1 MAISAGALG
10 AMAAGSAAGGV
21 ASAGGGIIG
30 SVLDWFNADKQRT
43 WATNEN
49 VLQRDFNAAEA
60 QKQRDWEQYM
70 SNTAYQ
76 RQVEDMRSA
85 GINPGLVN
93 GSGASAPGGAAA
105 SGGANASGSGSNLGI
120 GTIFSKLSAG
130 ATSGLMSA
138 MLKTSRDNV
147 KEFQQAL
154 KKNIDLQ
161 KDKELEDANTAFE
174 RLFKEEA
181 TRIYNEHQRDSAE
194 RAAKNGYTDT
204 DISNLVD
211 KFSNW

>member
-1 MAISAGALG
+1 MSITAGAAAAL
-10 AMAAGSAAGGV
+10 AAGGAAGGV

-30 SVLDWFNADKQRT
+30 SVLDWFNADKQRS

-76 RQVEDMRSA
+76 RQVEDMRAA

-93 GSGASAPGGAAA
+93 GSGASAPSGSAA

-120 GTIFSKLSAG
+120 GSVFSKLSAG
-130 ATSGLMSA
+130 ATTGLMSA
-138 MLKTSRDNV
+138 FAKTALENEKDFKNAV
-147 KEFQQAL
+147 KNNLEAQRMREDERVSSALEKFFQEGARSAYEKQ
-154 KKNIDLQ
+154 Q
-161 KDKELEDANTAFE
+161 E
-174 RLFKEEA
+174 RLA
-181 TRIYNEHQRDSAE
+181 D
-194 RAAKNGYTDT
+194 
-204 DISNLVD
+204 LLD
-211 KFSNW
+211 K

>member
-1 MAISAGALG
+1 MAVSAAALG

-21 ASAGGGIIG
+21 ASAAGGIVG

-76 RQVEDMRSA
+76 RQVEDMRAA
-85 GINPGLVN
+85 GINPGLIN
-93 GSGASAPGGAAA
+93 GSGASVPSGAAA

-120 GTIFSKLSAG
+120 GSVFSKLSAG
-130 ATSGLMSA
+130 ATTGLVSA
-138 MLKTSRDNV
+138 FAKTALENEKDFRNAV
-147 KEFQQAL
+147 KENLEVQRRQEDERVSSALERFMQEGARSAYENQQKYL
-154 KKNIDLQ
+154 DDLLS
-161 KDKELEDANTAFE
+161 K
-174 RLFKEEA
+174 
-181 TRIYNEHQRDSAE
+181 
-194 RAAKNGYTDT
+194 
-204 DISNLVD
+204 
-211 KFSNW
+211 

>member
-1 MAISAGALG
+1 MAVSAAALG

-76 RQVEDMRSA
+76 RQVEDMRAA
-85 GINPGLVN
+85 GINPGLIN
-93 GSGASAPGGAAA
+93 GSGASVPSGSAA

-120 GTIFSKLSAG
+120 GSIFSKLSAG

-138 MLKTSRDNV
+138 LLKTSKDNP
-147 KEFQQAL
+147 KEFYQTL
-154 KKNIDLQ
+154 KENVEVS
-161 KDKELEDANTAFE
+161 KDAEFERMNTAMQRLWKEEDA
-174 RLFKEEA
+174 RLRA
-181 TRIYNEHQRDSAE
+181 EHDNFNYDEFIAQWGD
-194 RAAKNGYTDT
+194 
-204 DISNLVD
+204 
-211 KFSNW
+211 

>member
-1 MAISAGALG
+1 MAVSAAALG

-21 ASAGGGIIG
+21 ASAGGGIVG

-76 RQVEDMRSA
+76 RQVEDMRAA
-85 GINPGLVN
+85 GINPGLIN
-93 GSGASAPGGAAA
+93 GSGASVPSGSAA
-105 SGGANASGSGSNLGI
+105 SGGAAASGSGSNLGI

-138 MLKTSRDNV
+138 LLKTSKDN
-147 KEFQQAL
+147 KEEFQRTL
-154 KKNIDLQ
+154 KENLDVVR
-161 KDKELEDANTAFE
+161 DKEYQKINSAFD
-174 RLFKEEA
+174 LFFKGD
-181 TRIYNEHQRDSAE
+181 IDKL
-194 RAAKNGYTDT
+194 RASSDPDIEKMLDLWTD
-204 DISNLVD
+204 
-211 KFSNW
+211 